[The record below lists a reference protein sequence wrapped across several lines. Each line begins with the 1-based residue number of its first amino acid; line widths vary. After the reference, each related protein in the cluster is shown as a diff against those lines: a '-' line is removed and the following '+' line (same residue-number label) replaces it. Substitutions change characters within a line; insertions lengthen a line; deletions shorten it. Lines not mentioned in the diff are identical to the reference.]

1 MKNKKGLSDV
11 VTIVLIILLALAA
24 VGIIWAFIKPTIEN
38 TGGGID
44 LSAQCFNTEVKPTKC
59 TTTDTDSDGNIDSAI
74 VTVQL
79 AKGKADEVIAILEL
93 DDGTTQVQTVT
104 APTLLGTAQITFDLA
119 AITGNPTKA
128 NAAAI
133 ISDDNGNTKTCDV
146 SPTVAQCAPAP

>member
-59 TTTDTDSDGNIDSAI
+59 AYNTTTDTAI

-79 AKGKADEVIAILEL
+79 AKGEANEVVAILEL

-128 NAAAI
+128 NAAAV

-146 SPTVAQCAPAP
+146 SPTVAQCASAP